1 MSNLTNK
8 YTLSIN
14 VRLAPVYFSY
24 FLKDYW
30 FKCEYCNTI
39 YITRCD
45 IHLHS
50 LYIEPAIGC
59 RHLVGAPWIAGSRR
73 QSSAGDCG

>member
-8 YTLSIN
+8 YTLLIN
-14 VRLAPVYFSY
+14 VRLAPVFFHISSKITGSSVNIVIL
-24 FLKDYW
+24 FISQDAT
-30 FKCEYCNTI
+30 FI
-39 YITRCD
+39 YT
-45 IHLHS
+45 HV
-50 LYIEPAIGC
+50 YIEPAIGS